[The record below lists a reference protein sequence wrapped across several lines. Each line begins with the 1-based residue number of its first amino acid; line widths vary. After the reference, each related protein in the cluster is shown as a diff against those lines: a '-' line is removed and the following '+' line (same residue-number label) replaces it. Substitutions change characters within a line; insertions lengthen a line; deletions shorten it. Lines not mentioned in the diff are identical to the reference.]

1 MANGLE
7 WILNGMRYNLFTLTP
22 GDSDFPQKISSDTSN
37 ITIRVMRASVVENS
51 LGINIVSV
59 LSVESLNHILDNTVS
74 CQTISGSSS
83 QYVVGEKGITIGIC
97 IYFLCLAL

>member
-7 WILNGMRYNLFTLTP
+7 WVLNGMGYNLFTLTP
-22 GDSDFPQKISSDTSN
+22 RDSDFPRKISSDTSS
-37 ITIRVMRASVVENS
+37 ITIRVMSASVVENS
-51 LGINIVSV
+51 RGINIVSV

-74 CQTISGSSS
+74 CQTIFGPSS

-97 IYFLCLAL
+97 IDFLCLAL